1 LELQAH
7 SILTFNPIG
16 VEFYTNITTKD
27 PKMSQNQNNL
37 IWIDLKMTG
46 LDPYKD
52 NIIEIATVVTDA
64 ALNVIEEGPS
74 LAIHQSDELLA
85 SMDEWNTRQHGQ
97 SGLID
102 RVRQS
107 HINLET
113 AEQLTL
119 AFLNRHLPRNTSP
132 MCGNTV
138 CQDRRFLFHYMPEL
152 EDYFHYRHIDVSTI
166 KELAKRWQPKLPEIQ
181 KQSKHQAM
189 DDIYESI
196 KELKYYRKNF
206 LRLN

>member
-1 LELQAH
+1 MPQ
-7 SILTFNPIG
+7 
-16 VEFYTNITTKD
+16 K
-27 PKMSQNQNNL
+27 QQNL
-37 IWIDLKMTG
+37 IWIDLEMTG
-46 LDPYKD
+46 LDPYQD
-52 NIIEIATVVTDA
+52 NIIEIATVVTDN

-85 SMDEWNTRQHGQ
+85 AMDEWNTRQHGQ
-97 SGLID
+97 SGLVE

-107 HINLET
+107 HINLKT

-119 AFLNRHLPRNTSP
+119 AFLKRLVPRNTSP

-138 CQDRRFLFHYMPEL
+138 SQDRRFLYHYMPEL
-152 EDYFHYRHIDVSTI
+152 EEYFHYRHIDVSTL
-166 KELAKRWQPKLPEIQ
+166 KELAKRWKPKLPEIQ
-181 KQSKHQAM
+181 KQSKHLAK

-196 KELKYYRKNF
+196 TELKYYRKHF